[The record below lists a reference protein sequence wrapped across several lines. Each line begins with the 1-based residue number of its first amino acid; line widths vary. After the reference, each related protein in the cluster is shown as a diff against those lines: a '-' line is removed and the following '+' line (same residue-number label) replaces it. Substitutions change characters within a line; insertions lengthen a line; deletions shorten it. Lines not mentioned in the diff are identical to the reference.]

1 MTNPYE
7 YLGLSR
13 NANEQQVMDAY
24 RSIAASIQ
32 NSSANETEKTNRMN
46 ELNEA
51 YDYVLNEI
59 RGTGAYHNN
68 AGNYNSSYNNNSSQF
83 SDVRQRIN
91 NGRIDDAETIL
102 DGIPANMRNAEWHYL
117 KGIIHQRR
125 GWLNEAYRCYQT
137 ACSMEP
143 SNTEYS
149 AAFNSMNNNANGG
162 YRTTRKQNK
171 SSCYDGCDI
180 CCCDICGC
188 DDCGICEGLIC
199 ADCCCECMGG
209 DLIPCC

>member
-7 YLGLSR
+7 YLGLNR
-13 NANEQQVMDAY
+13 NATEQQVMDAY

-32 NSSANETEKTNRMN
+32 NSTGTDEEKTNRMN

-51 YDYVLNEI
+51 YDFVLNEI
-59 RGTGAYHNN
+59 RGTGTYYNN
-68 AGNYNSSYNNNSSQF
+68 SNSYNQSTSQF
-83 SDVRQRIN
+83 FDVRQRIN

-102 DGIPANMRNAEWHYL
+102 DGIPNNMRSAEWHYL
-117 KGIIHQRR
+117 KGMIHQRR

-137 ACSMEP
+137 ACRMDP
-143 SNTEYS
+143 SNSEYA
-149 AAFNSMNNNANGG
+149 AAFNSMNTNANGG
-162 YRTTRKQNK
+162 YRTSRH
-171 SSCYDGCDI
+171 SSDCDTCDI
-180 CCCDICGC
+180 CQ
-188 DDCGICEGLIC
+188 GLIC

>member
-7 YLGLSR
+7 YLGLNR
-13 NANEQQVMDAY
+13 NATEQQVMDAY

-32 NSSANETEKTNRMN
+32 NSTGTDEEKTNRMN

-51 YDYVLNEI
+51 YDFVLNEI
-59 RGTGAYHNN
+59 RGTGTYYNN
-68 AGNYNSSYNNNSSQF
+68 SNSYNQSSSQF
-83 SDVRQRIN
+83 FDVRQRIN

-102 DGIPANMRNAEWHYL
+102 DGIPNNMRSAEWHYL
-117 KGIIHQRR
+117 KGMIHQRR

-137 ACSMEP
+137 ACRMDP
-143 SNTEYS
+143 SNSEYA
-149 AAFNSMNNNANGG
+149 AAFNSMNTNANGG
-162 YRTTRKQNK
+162 YRTSRH
-171 SSCYDGCDI
+171 SSDCDTCDI
-180 CCCDICGC
+180 CQ
-188 DDCGICEGLIC
+188 GLIC